1 MQGGLGGEVRRD
13 LRQRQSETVHLRL
26 GLEHRGFKLESLTWC
41 LDLPGVRFL
50 VAQHRRNSARNKVIG
65 RK

>member
-1 MQGGLGGEVRRD
+1 M
-13 LRQRQSETVHLRL
+13 HLRL
-26 GLEHRGFKLESLTWC
+26 GLEHRVFKLESLTWC
-41 LDLPGVRFL
+41 LDFLRIRFL